1 MAFKTWEE
9 ARAEA
14 QHRESDLPQ
23 CPGCEKPVF
32 PGDAERVVPEWFDGR
47 PAHFHAK
54 CYDES
59 SWDIYDAPTDTL
71 QPQNPTEDTP

>member
-47 PAHFHAK
+47 T
-54 CYDES
+54 D
-59 SWDIYDAPTDTL
+59 DAGGIDH
-71 QPQNPTEDTP
+71 D